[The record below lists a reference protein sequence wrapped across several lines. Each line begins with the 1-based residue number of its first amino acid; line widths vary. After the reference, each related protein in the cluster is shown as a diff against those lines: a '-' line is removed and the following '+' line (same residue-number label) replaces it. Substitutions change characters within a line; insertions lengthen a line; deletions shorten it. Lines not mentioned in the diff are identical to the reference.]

1 MKQIKILSRVDENGN
16 LKRNR
21 KFIADA
27 IKSFS
32 GKEIEIIIKR
42 KYKQRSNPQNAFY
55 WSCTLPFFQQLF
67 NEAWGEIRPIE
78 EIHEILKATCN
89 YIEIPNPA
97 TGEVHRIPRSTTELT
112 TSGWMDFELQ
122 MDQFAR
128 DFFNATLPKPNEQTT
143 LEL

>member
-1 MKQIKILSRVDENGN
+1 MKQIKILSRVDESGQ

-42 KYKQRSNPQNAFY
+42 KYKQRSNQQNAFY
-55 WSCTLPFFQQLF
+55 WGYTLPFFQNLF

-89 YIEIPNPA
+89 YTEIPNPA
-97 TGEVHRIPRSTTELT
+97 TGEVQRIPRSTTELT
-112 TSGWMDFELQ
+112 TSEWMDFELQ
-122 MDQFAR
+122 MEQFAM

-143 LEL
+143 LNL

>member
-1 MKQIKILSRVDENGN
+1 MDENGN
-16 LKRNR
+16 LKKNR

-42 KYKQRSNPQNAFY
+42 KYKQRSTVQNAFY
-55 WSCTLPFFQQLF
+55 WGITLPFFQNLF
-67 NEAWGEIRPIE
+67 REAWGEIRPIE

-97 TGEVHRIPRSTTELT
+97 TGEVQRIPKSTTELT

-128 DFFNATLPKPNEQTT
+128 DFFNATLPRPNEQTT

>member
-1 MKQIKILSRVDENGN
+1 MDENGN

-42 KYKQRSNPQNAFY
+42 KYKQRSTVQNAFY
-55 WSCTLPFFQQLF
+55 WGITLPFFQQLF
-67 NEAWGEIRPIE
+67 HEAWGEIRPIE

-89 YIEIPNPA
+89 YTEIPNPT
-97 TGEVHRIPRSTTELT
+97 TGEVQRIPKSTTELT
-112 TSGWMDFELQ
+112 TSEWMDFELQ

-128 DFFNATLPKPNEQTT
+128 DFFNATLPRPNEQTT

>member
-42 KYKQRSNPQNAFY
+42 KYKQRSTMQNAFY
-55 WSCTLPFFQQLF
+55 WGITLPFFQNLF
-67 NEAWGEIRPIE
+67 HDAWGEIRSIE

-89 YIEIPNPA
+89 YTEIPNPA
-97 TGEVHRIPRSTTELT
+97 TGEVQRIPRSTTELT
-112 TSGWMDFELQ
+112 TSEWMDFELQ
-122 MDQFAR
+122 MEQFAR

-143 LEL
+143 LNL

>member
-42 KYKQRSNPQNAFY
+42 KYKQRSTVQNAFY
-55 WSCTLPFFQQLF
+55 WGITLPFFQNLF
-67 NEAWGEIRPIE
+67 HEAWGEIRPIE

-89 YIEIPNPA
+89 YKEIPNPA
-97 TGEVHRIPRSTTELT
+97 TGEVQRIPKSTTELT
-112 TSGWMDFELQ
+112 TSEWMDFELQ

-143 LEL
+143 LNL

>member
-42 KYKQRSNPQNAFY
+42 KYKQRSNPQSAFY
-55 WSCTLPFFQQLF
+55 WSWTLPFFQQLF

-89 YIEIPNPA
+89 YIELPNPA

>member
-42 KYKQRSNPQNAFY
+42 KYKSRSLPQNNFY
-55 WSCTLPFFQQLF
+55 WGVTIPFFQNLF
-67 NEAWGEIRPIE
+67 HEAWGEIRPIE

-89 YIEIPNPA
+89 YTEIPNPA
-97 TGEVHRIPRSTTELT
+97 TGEIQRIPKSTTELT
-112 TSGWMDFELQ
+112 TSEWMDFELQ
-122 MDQFAR
+122 MAQFAR

-143 LEL
+143 LIL

>member
-32 GKEIEIIIKR
+32 GKEIEMIIKR
-42 KYKQRSNPQNAFY
+42 KYKQRSTVQNAFY
-55 WSCTLPFFQQLF
+55 WGITLPFFQNLF
-67 NEAWGEIRPIE
+67 HEAWGEIRPIE

-89 YIEIPNPA
+89 YTEIPNPA
-97 TGEVHRIPRSTTELT
+97 TGEIQRIPKSTTELT
-112 TSGWMDFELQ
+112 TSEWMDFELQ

-143 LEL
+143 LNL

>member
-42 KYKQRSNPQNAFY
+42 KYKSRSLPQNNFY
-55 WSCTLPFFQQLF
+55 WGVTIPFFQNLF
-67 NEAWGEIRPIE
+67 HEAWGEIRPIE

-89 YIEIPNPA
+89 YTEIPNPA
-97 TGEVHRIPRSTTELT
+97 TGEIQRIPKSTTELT
-112 TSGWMDFELQ
+112 TSEWMDFELQ

-143 LEL
+143 LNL

>member
-42 KYKQRSNPQNAFY
+42 KYKSRSLPQNNFY
-55 WSCTLPFFQQLF
+55 WAVTLPFFQNLF
-67 NEAWGEIRPIE
+67 HEAWGEIRPIE

-89 YIEIPNPA
+89 YTEIPNPA
-97 TGEVHRIPRSTTELT
+97 TGEIQRIPKSTTELT
-112 TSGWMDFELQ
+112 TSEWMDFELQ

-143 LEL
+143 LNL

>member
-42 KYKQRSNPQNAFY
+42 KYKQRSNQQNAFY
-55 WSCTLPFFQQLF
+55 WGITLPFFQNLF
-67 NEAWGEIRPIE
+67 HDAWGEIRSIE
-78 EIHEILKATCN
+78 EIHEILKSTCN
-89 YIEIPNPA
+89 YTEIPNPN
-97 TGEVHRIPRSTTELT
+97 TGEAQRIPRSTTELT
-112 TSGWMDFELQ
+112 TSEWMDYELK
-122 MDQFAR
+122 MEQFAM
-128 DFFNATLPKPNEQTT
+128 DFFNSTLPKPNVQTI
-143 LEL
+143 LNL

>member
-42 KYKQRSNPQNAFY
+42 KYKQRSTVQNAFY
-55 WSCTLPFFQQLF
+55 WAVTLPFFQNLF
-67 NEAWGEIRPIE
+67 HEAWGEIRPIE

-89 YIEIPNPA
+89 YTEIPNPA
-97 TGEVHRIPRSTTELT
+97 TGEIQRIPKSTTELT
-112 TSGWMDFELQ
+112 TSEWMDFELQ

-143 LEL
+143 LNL

>member
-1 MKQIKILSRVDENGN
+1 MKQIKILSRIDDAGIIR
-16 LKRNR
+16 KNR
-21 KFIADA
+21 KLLADA
-27 IKSFS
+27 FKHFA
-32 GKEIEIIIKR
+32 GKEIEIVIKR
-42 KYKQRSNPQNAFY
+42 KYKQRSNSQNAFY

-89 YIEIPNPA
+89 YAEIPNPA
-97 TGEVHRIPRSTTELT
+97 TGEIQRIPRSTTELT

-122 MDQFAR
+122 MQQFAR
-128 DFFNATLPKPNEQTT
+128 DFFNATLPQPNEQTT